1 MKPAKS
7 TKKKASARKA
17 PKATN
22 LNVNVEYVE
31 AIADESIA
39 TTMAMR
45 GLVRM
50 QNIEIMKLR
59 ALVAELQ
66 AKLEARDAR

>member
-7 TKKKASARKA
+7 TKKASARKA
-17 PKATN
+17 PKTT

-39 TTMAMR
+39 TIMA
-45 GLVRM
+45 
-50 QNIEIMKLR
+50 LR
-59 ALVAELQ
+59 ALVRKLATELQ
-66 AKLEARDAR
+66 EARK

>member
-17 PKATN
+17 PKTT

-39 TTMAMR
+39 TIMA
-45 GLVRM
+45 
-50 QNIEIMKLR
+50 LR
-59 ALVAELQ
+59 ALVRQLATELQ
-66 AKLEARDAR
+66 EVRK

>member
-7 TKKKASARKA
+7 TKKKASAPKA
-17 PKATN
+17 PKTK
-22 LNVNVEYVE
+22 LNVNVEYLE
-31 AIADESIA
+31 QIADESIA

-45 GLVRM
+45 ALVRM
-50 QNIEIMKLR
+50 QNVEIMELR

-66 AKLEARDAR
+66 AKLEDRDAR